1 MQAKNDKYEAIL
13 KCALKFCF
21 DREDP
26 VRAIRNMR
34 NFNEGYD
41 AFGIEDEEIKV
52 LRDRILDEFDLEV
65 DELADLG
72 SALLKTGKYEL
83 GTLAIMML
91 KKNRPRLTAH
101 IRDQVKYWLDELVE
115 NWAHADFLAIK
126 ILPVLFEL
134 DLMDLEV
141 WKQWRDSESKWTRRA
156 SFVTF
161 VWLRKAEKAENIL
174 EFIKPCLNENDRNA
188 QMGLSWLITDL
199 WHKSSEQVEEY
210 LLEHKKDINPYILK
224 AVSDKMP
231 HAKAKA
237 FRPKIVKNRNNQN
250 RNNQNRQH
258 KARQPRK
265 QSYRSRNSD

>member
-1 MQAKNDKYEAIL
+1 MQAKNEKHETIL
-13 KCALKFCF
+13 KYALKFCF

-26 VRAIRNMR
+26 VRAVRNMR

-52 LRDRILDEFDLEV
+52 LRDRILEEFDLKVE
-65 DELADLG
+65 ELADLG
-72 SALLKTGKYEL
+72 TVLLKTGKYEL

-91 KKNRPRLTAH
+91 KKNRPRLTED
-101 IRDQVKYWLDELVE
+101 IRDQVKYWLDELIE

-126 ILPVLFEL
+126 ILPVFFEL
-134 DLMDLEV
+134 GLVDMET
-141 WKQWRDSESKWTRRA
+141 WRQWRDSESKWTRRA

-174 EFIKPCLNENDRNA
+174 EFITPCLNEYDRNA

-199 WHKSSEQVEEY
+199 WHKSSEQVEAY

-231 HAKAKA
+231 YATAKV
-237 FRPKIVKNRNNQN
+237 FRPKINRNRNNQN
-250 RNNQNRQH
+250 RKQ
-258 KARQPRK
+258 KARQPYKR
-265 QSYRSRNSD
+265 SYKPRNSD